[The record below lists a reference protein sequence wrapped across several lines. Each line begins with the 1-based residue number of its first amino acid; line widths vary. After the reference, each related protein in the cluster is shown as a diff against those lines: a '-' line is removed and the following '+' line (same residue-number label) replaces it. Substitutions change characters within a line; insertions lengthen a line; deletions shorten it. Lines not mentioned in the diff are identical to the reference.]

1 MLQASA
7 QGASS
12 RSLSVRSMR
21 YGAQP
26 LHAIRSPTTTHSR
39 TQATALTGY
48 RQFLFEPTLPACLA
62 LARLNGCSQA
72 CLTLHRTVKLPYGN
86 CRPCLSGFSPDWA
99 RVTAGCRG
107 YPPVC
112 AGEIYKQRR

>member
-7 QGASS
+7 RGASS
-12 RSLSVRSMR
+12 RSLSVRSKR

-62 LARLNGCSQA
+62 HARLNGCSQA